1 VLLTLDVAD
10 ADEICLVVNDAAAAY
25 RGAIPADRWREP
37 YMPLE
42 EVHEEIGA
50 GVVFWGYRRGGRL
63 AGVMG
68 LQQVRDVALIRHA
81 YTRTSEQGAGVGSA
95 LLEHLRRQTDRPLL
109 VGTWKAATWAVR
121 FYERRGFRL
130 VSDERSGGC
139 SSAIGRCPS
148 GRSRNRSC
156 SGHLA
161 ATQCAASSEPQP

>member
-1 VLLTLDVAD
+1 MLLALDVAD

-25 RGAIPADRWREP
+25 RGVIPADRWKQP

-68 LQQVRDVALIRHA
+68 LQQVHDVALIRHA

-95 LLEHLRRQTDRPLL
+95 LLENLRRQTDRPLL
-109 VGTWKAATWAVR
+109 VGTWRAATWAVR

-130 VSDERSGGC
+130 VSDEEKARLLKRYWTVPERQIEESVVL
-139 SSAIGRCPS
+139 
-148 GRSRNRSC
+148 RSRRRDSVR
-156 SGHLA
+156 G
-161 ATQCAASSEPQP
+161 E